1 MDVLAKLVYKLDNM
15 AMFKDLYA
23 KAGALGDE
31 LLSN

>member
-15 AMFKDLYA
+15 AMFKDLCS